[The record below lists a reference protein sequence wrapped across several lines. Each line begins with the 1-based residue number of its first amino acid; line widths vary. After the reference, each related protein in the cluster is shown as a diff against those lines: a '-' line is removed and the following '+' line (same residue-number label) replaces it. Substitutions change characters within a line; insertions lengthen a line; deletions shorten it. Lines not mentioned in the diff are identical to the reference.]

1 MKVKQNDLYGKYS
14 YRVDKND
21 IIVEVSENWRLFA
34 AQNCGE
40 PACFPEN
47 NVGSSLWNHIYDIE
61 TKHLYEII
69 LQKVREH
76 RCQAVLPFRCD
87 SPEKRRFLKL
97 TIIPNDDGSVD
108 FKSEIIKEE
117 LREPVDLL
125 RHGIKRSNEFVR
137 ICSMCKK
144 IAVTDDEWE
153 EVEIA
158 VQKMKLFEM
167 EVVPQLTHGLC
178 HSCYQIA
185 LAELERVSK
194 HPTNRST

>member
-1 MKVKQNDLYGKYS
+1 MYETYS
-14 YRVDKND
+14 YTVDKND
-21 IIVEVSENWRLFA
+21 IIVGVSENWRMFA
-34 AQNCGE
+34 EQNFDE
-40 PACFPEN
+40 PTCFPEN
-47 NVGSSLWNHIYDIE
+47 IVGSSLWDHIYDLE

-76 RCQAVLPFRCD
+76 KRPAAFPFRCD

-97 TIIPNDDGSVD
+97 SITPIDDDSVN

-125 RHGIKRSNEFVR
+125 RHDIERSNEFIK
-137 ICSMCKK
+137 ICSICKK
-144 IAVTDDEWE
+144 IAITDIEWE

-167 EVVPQLTHGLC
+167 EVVPQLTHGIC
-178 HSCYQIA
+178 QSCYQVA
-185 LAELERVSK
+185 MAELE
-194 HPTNRST
+194 